1 MDYGYIS
8 RHSSL
13 HDKIRK
19 FQFPLEEIEKDYRI
33 IRAMVALF
41 PKDAPEL
48 AILAKNLVKLE
59 AERNKYL
66 KEAFDELNKK
76 DEDKNEKVS

>member
-1 MDYGYIS
+1 MDYGYVL
-8 RHSSL
+8 RHSTL

-19 FQFPLEEIEKDYRI
+19 FQFPLEEIEKDYI
-33 IRAMVALF
+33 MIRAMAALF

-48 AILAKNLVKLE
+48 AILVKNLVKLE

-76 DEDKNEKVS
+76 DEEKDKK